1 MLESD
6 QDSLLLSPL
15 SKRRRIAALRG
26 GKSKLREKVHVDDEP
41 EERTSSDTEPVST
54 KRRKLQD
61 SKTIPPSHVEQL
73 KLREQ
78 TASPAPSEE
87 ILDDLA
93 QEMEK
98 ELGEDIF

>member
-1 MLESD
+1 M
-6 QDSLLLSPL
+6 
-15 SKRRRIAALRG
+15 
-26 GKSKLREKVHVDDEP
+26 REKVHVDDEP

>member
-1 MLESD
+1 
-6 QDSLLLSPL
+6 
-15 SKRRRIAALRG
+15 
-26 GKSKLREKVHVDDEP
+26 
-41 EERTSSDTEPVST
+41 
-54 KRRKLQD
+54 LQD